1 MKIFTLCLILGLP
14 LLGASCR
21 QGAGK
26 PKADLILLN
35 GTVYSV
41 DPALPWAQAVAVGE
55 DRILALGSSLDIQAY
70 QDEATEVIDLKGA
83 LVLPGFTDA
92 HTHFLNGGFALDDI
106 QLRDASSREEFVNRI
121 RLKAEQLEK
130 GEWILNGNWDHTQF
144 VPACLPAKEWIDGVT
159 PDNPVCV
166 NRLDGHMVFVN
177 SLALSL
183 AGITRDT
190 RSPQGGEIVKDP
202 VTGEPTGILKDEAM
216 SLVTEHIPEPTF
228 KEKREA
234 ARAALAHA
242 ASLGVTSV
250 HEMAYLDSFE
260 VYRKLLS
267 ENALSAR
274 VCIYIPISAIDAGP
288 LQIPASP
295 DPDRLKIGGLKG
307 FVDGSLGSFT
317 ALFFEPYTDNPEK
330 SGILVADMYPEGIM
344 EERIRKADEQGLQV
358 AIHAIG
364 DKANRMIL
372 DIFEKIALEN
382 GDRDRRW
389 RVEHAQHLLPADIP
403 RFGRSHI
410 LASMQPYHAVD
421 DGRWAE
427 AKIGPVRAKTTYAFH
442 SLIKEGAYLVFGSDW
457 PVAPLDPLSGIQA
470 AVTRQTLDGH
480 HPLGW
485 IPQQKISLEEAV
497 QGYTLHGAFSEFAE
511 DRKGSVLPGKLADL
525 VVIDRNL
532 FEIPAEEISQARV
545 ILTIL
550 GGRIVYRR

>member
-1 MKIFTLCLILGLP
+1 MKIFALCLIFGLP
-14 LLGASCR
+14 ILGVSCR
-21 QGAGK
+21 HSAGEQ
-26 PKADLILLN
+26 KADLILLN

-41 DPALPWAQAVAVGE
+41 DPALVWAQAVAVRE
-55 DRILALGSSLDIQAY
+55 DRILALGSSLEIQAY
-70 QDEATEVIDLKGA
+70 KDDRTEVIDLKGA

-92 HTHFLNGGFALDDI
+92 HTHFLNGGFALADI
-106 QLRDASSREEFVNRI
+106 QLRDAASREEFVNRI

-144 VPACLPAKEWIDGVT
+144 VPVCLPAKEWIDGIT

-166 NRLDGHMVFVN
+166 NRLDLHMVFVN
-177 SLALSL
+177 SRALSL

-190 RSPQGGEIVKDP
+190 RSPLGGEIVKDP
-202 VTGEPTGILKDEAM
+202 ATGEPTGILKDEAM
-216 SLVTEHIPEPTF
+216 SLVTRHIPEPTT
-228 KEKREA
+228 KEKIQA

-250 HEMAYLDSFE
+250 HDMAYLDNFE
-260 VYRKLLS
+260 VYRELLS

-274 VCIYIPISAIDAGP
+274 MCVYVPISAIDAGP
-288 LQIPASP
+288 LHFPVSP
-295 DPDRLKIGGLKG
+295 DPDRLKVSGLKG

-317 ALFFEPYTDNPEK
+317 ALFFQSYTDNPEK
-330 SGILVADMYPEGIM
+330 KGILVGDMYPEGIM
-344 EERIRKADEQGLQV
+344 EERLRKAEAQGLQV

-372 DIFEKIALEN
+372 DIFEKIAGEY

-389 RVEHAQHLLPADIP
+389 RVEHAQHLLPDDIP

-427 AKIGPVRAKTTYAFH
+427 NKIGPVRAETTYALH
-442 SLIKEGAYLVFGSDW
+442 SLIKEGACLVFGSDW

-470 AVTRQTLDGH
+470 AVTRQTLDGL
-480 HPLGW
+480 HPRGW
-485 IPQQKISLEEAV
+485 IPRQKISLEEAV
-497 QGYTLHGAFSEFAE
+497 QGYTLHGAYSEFAE
-511 DRKGSVLPGKLADL
+511 DRKGSVSPGKLADL

-532 FEIPAEEISQARV
+532 FEIPAEDISQARV
-545 ILTIL
+545 ILTIS